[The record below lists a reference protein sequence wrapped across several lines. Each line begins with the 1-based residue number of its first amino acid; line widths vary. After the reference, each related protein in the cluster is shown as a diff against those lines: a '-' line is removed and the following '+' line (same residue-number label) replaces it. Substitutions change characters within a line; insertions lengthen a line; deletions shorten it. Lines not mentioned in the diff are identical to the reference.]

1 MSSMA
6 EYTAYQ
12 KNLRIAGAVI
22 LGIFVGFFLFL
33 IVALIIG
40 AVNDSLGTNI
50 PIDMLFAENI
60 WSAILLIAIIGFC
73 IGVFCW
79 RVLASQPTPTEFE
92 IPETIDK
99 F

>member
-1 MSSMA
+1 MA
-6 EYTAYQ
+6 EYTTSQ
-12 KNLRIAGAVI
+12 KSLRLAGAVI

-33 IVALIIG
+33 VVALIIG
-40 AVNDSLGTNI
+40 VVNNSLGTNI

-60 WSAILLIAIIGFC
+60 WSAILLIIIIGFC
-73 IGVFCW
+73 IVVFCR
-79 RVLASQPTPTEFE
+79 RVLASQPTTSEFE

>member
-1 MSSMA
+1 MA

-40 AVNDSLGTNI
+40 AVNNSLGTNI

-60 WSAILLIAIIGFC
+60 WSAILLIVIIGFC
-73 IGVFCW
+73 IGIFCW
-79 RVLASQPTPTEFE
+79 RVLVSQPTATEFE

>member
-1 MSSMA
+1 MV
-6 EYTAYQ
+6 EYTAHQ

-60 WSAILLIAIIGFC
+60 WSAILLVVIIGFC
-73 IGVFCW
+73 IGVLCW
-79 RVLASQPTPTEFE
+79 RVLASQPTTTEFE